1 MFATG
6 NNNIIIIWW
15 EYQVLLFRKKTIM
28 MLFCYGGDP
37 IFKVFKNVFTKL
49 TVPFK
54 IPSSDRQN
62 LSPSY
67 SNPIFSISKLDTSSL
82 INPFEAPLTMVPLR
96 RFFSQGR
103 DSSG

>member
-1 MFATG
+1 M
-6 NNNIIIIWW
+6 
-15 EYQVLLFRKKTIM
+15 TIM

-37 IFKVFKNVFTKL
+37 IFKVLNFTQL

-54 IPSSDRQN
+54 IPSSDGQN
-62 LSPSY
+62 LIPSY